1 MNGQNDKAE
10 QRKQRLAKALK
21 ANIAKRKTQ
30 AKTAHG
36 CGRTARNAP
45 KGRGLPQL
53 SHLCLL
59 AAQFGRE
66 AQRKG

>member
-30 AKTAHG
+30 AKT
-36 CGRTARNAP
+36 RTAAEESPETPPKEEGCRN
-45 KGRGLPQL
+45 
-53 SHLCLL
+53 
-59 AAQFGRE
+59 
-66 AQRKG
+66 